1 MKFLRLIYR
10 NLFHSGRRTLLTLA
24 SITVALFLFA
34 TLRSVITAFEASVKV
49 ADAARLITRSS
60 IAIVFPLPISYKDKI
75 AQVPGV
81 EMVTWG
87 NWFGGQ
93 YKNEPFAFA
102 QFAVDKDNYFT
113 MYPELV
119 VPPDQMAAFQAERT
133 ACIVGEGLA
142 KKFNI
147 KLGDIVPIT
156 GTIYPGQWEFPVRG
170 IYKPSKPDVD
180 GNTMY
185 FRFDYLDQK
194 MGGGVD
200 AGFYVS
206 KLASAGQAAAVGQA
220 IDEKFLNSAHE
231 TRSETEA
238 AFQLGFISM
247 LGNISF
253 LVGMIGAAVIFAIL
267 LVTFNTMM
275 MAARERTAEIAVMK
289 TLGYTDGLIL
299 FIVIGEAILISLIGG
314 LVGTLGAWA
323 LFQFVPS
330 NLGGFVANMRV
341 LPSTIGLGIG
351 LSIAMGILSGL
362 VPGIQASRLRIVD
375 AFRQVG

>member
-10 NLFHSGRRTLLTLA
+10 NLFHSRRRTILTVA

-34 TLRSVITAFEASVKV
+34 TLRSIITAFDASVKV

-60 IAIVFPLPISYKDKI
+60 IAIVFPLPISYKEKI

-93 YKNEPFAFA
+93 YKNEPYAFA
-102 QFAVDKDNYFT
+102 QFAVDKDNYFK
-113 MYPELV
+113 MYSELV

-147 KLGDIVPIT
+147 KLGDVIPIT

-170 IYKPSKPDVD
+170 IYKPAKPDVD

-206 KLASAGQAAAVGQA
+206 KLASASQAATIGVA
-220 IDEKFLNSAHE
+220 IDEKFANSADE

-238 AFQLGFISM
+238 AFQMGFISM

-253 LVGMIGAAVIFAIL
+253 LVGIIGAAVIFAIL

-275 MAARERTAEIAVMK
+275 MAARERTSEIAVMK
-289 TLGYTDGLIL
+289 TLGYPDNLIL
-299 FIVIGEAILISLIGG
+299 FIVIGEAILISVVGG
-314 LVGTLGAWA
+314 FLGTFGAWA
-323 LFQFVPS
+323 LFAAVPS
-330 NLGGFVANMRV
+330 NLGGFVSNMRV
-341 LPSTIGLGIG
+341 MPSTFGLGIG
-351 LSIAMGILSGL
+351 LSIAMGVLSGL
-362 VPGIQASRLRIVD
+362 VPAIQASRLKIVE

>member
-10 NLFHSGRRTLLTLA
+10 NLFHSLRRTILTLA

-34 TLRSVITAFEASVKV
+34 TLRSVITAFDASVKV
-49 ADAARLITRSS
+49 ADAARLVTRSA
-60 IAIVFPLPISYKDKI
+60 IAIVFPLPTSYKEKI

-93 YKNEPFAFA
+93 YKDPSNFFA
-102 QFAVDKDNYFT
+102 QFAVDKDNYFK
-113 MYPELV
+113 MYSELE
-119 VPPDQMAAFQAERT
+119 VPPEQMAAFQAERT
-133 ACIVGEGLA
+133 ACIIGEGLA
-142 KKFNI
+142 RKYGF
-147 KLGDIVPIT
+147 KLGDVIPIT

-170 IYKPSKPDVD
+170 IYHPAKPDVD

-194 MGGGVD
+194 MGGGMD

-206 KLASAGQAAAVGQA
+206 RLASASQAATIGQA
-220 IDEKFLNSAHE
+220 IDEKFANSAHE
-231 TRSETEA
+231 THSETEA

-253 LVGMIGAAVIFAIL
+253 LVGIIGAAVIFAIL

-275 MAARERTAEIAVMK
+275 MAARERTSEIAVMK
-289 TLGYTDGLIL
+289 TLGFSDNLVL
-299 FIVIGEAILISLIGG
+299 FIVLGEAILISFVGG
-314 LVGTLGAWA
+314 FLGTGGAWL
-323 LFQFVPS
+323 LFAAVPS
-330 NLGGFVANMRV
+330 NLGGFVSNMRV
-341 LPSTIGLGIG
+341 VPATFALGIG
-351 LSIAMGILSGL
+351 LSIVMGVLSGL
-362 VPGIQASRLRIVD
+362 VPALQASRLRIVD